1 MMNEKDIAEGCLK
14 GNNDA
19 RKQLYT
25 EYSGKLLAI
34 GIRYLS
40 NRETA
45 EDVLH
50 DVFIHIFNSFD
61 KFKYRGTGS
70 LFAWVS
76 KIMVNA
82 SLEYLRKNNR
92 VELTEF
98 NLTDNDMA
106 DDEGVLDEI
115 PQKALFKMV
124 SELPDGY
131 RTVFNLYVFEDK
143 SHKEIADLLGIN
155 EKSSSSQFFRAKKL
169 LQKKMNDYLQKGDE

>member
-1 MMNEKDIAEGCLK
+1 MINEKDIAEGCLK
-14 GNNDA
+14 GNNIA

-40 NRETA
+40 NKETA

-50 DVFIHIFNSFD
+50 DVFIHIFKSFD

-70 LFAWVS
+70 LFAWIS
-76 KIMVNA
+76 RIMVNA

-98 NLTDNDMA
+98 DLTDNDMA
-106 DDEGVLDEI
+106 DDDELLDDI
-115 PQKALFKMV
+115 PPNELFKMV

-143 SHKEIADLLGIN
+143 SHKEIAEMLGIN

-169 LQKKMNDYLQKGDE
+169 LQKKINDYLQKR